1 LADKGSKIVLHDVLI
16 VFVNDILQIPGQ
28 GYIFNGGS
36 VITFTEALK
45 VGDTVKISFYK
56 GSGDWDVV
64 KTEILETVKVGDTLT
79 IGYDPAVGQESHQ
92 QEEYR
97 TVTNV
102 PTTNLVNTDYYY
114 GPGNSADTDLLRPV
128 DWCRQTEDVI
138 IDGQII
144 GKDRELYEPFII
156 PFAYIIK
163 SVGIGSTTIYV
174 DNVRPFFD
182 SQNEN
187 DLDITFQNK
196 INFVTQESKLGAAG
210 TAIVS
215 GLGTISSIVISD
227 GGVGYTTATVS
238 IASTVGIG
246 TTTQAFGSVII
257 SAGGAVTG
265 VAITSPGVGYTNTN
279 VPQVLISP
287 PSPQSKV
294 ETNTL
299 LNYDGDSGVIVGVG
313 TTTNSTQPQLIFDLF
328 IPFDSDLRNSTLTG
342 TAVTLSSLSANDYF
356 MVFESNAGAASTS
369 ITSLDSAGSTTVGI
383 GTSFID
389 NIYAVQS
396 IEDIQKNISGITTY
410 VRRVFVNTSSL
421 MTYGS
426 GITTSDYMG
435 EYSWGRMKLTARSA
449 DNSYTAYTLG
459 GIGTMTSGI
468 STSMMVQRFSPLK
481 SKNYLV
487 E

>member
-1 LADKGSKIVLHDVLI
+1 MS
-16 VFVNDILQIPGQ
+16 
-28 GYIFNGGS
+28 
-36 VITFTEALK
+36 
-45 VGDTVKISFYK
+45 
-56 GSGDWDVV
+56 
-64 KTEILETVKVGDTLT
+64 
-79 IGYDPAVGQESHQ
+79 
-92 QEEYR
+92 
-97 TVTNV
+97 
-102 PTTNLVNTDYYY
+102 
-114 GPGNSADTDLLRPV
+114 RPV
-128 DWCRQTEDVI
+128 DWCRQTEDMI

-163 SVGIGSTTIYV
+163 SVGLGSTAIYV
-174 DNVRPFFD
+174 DNARPFFD

-187 DLDITFQNK
+187 DLDTTFQNK
-196 INFVTQESKLGAAG
+196 INFVTQESKSGAAA

-238 IASTVGIG
+238 IASTIGIG

-287 PSPQSKV
+287 PSPQSKL

-299 LNYDGDSGVIVGVG
+299 LNYAGDSGVIVGVG

-342 TAVTLSSLSANDYF
+342 TAVTLSSLSTNDYF
-356 MVFESNAGAASTS
+356 MVFESNAGTASTS

-389 NIYAVQS
+389 NIYAVQAT
-396 IEDIQKNISGITTY
+396 EDIQKNISGITTY
-410 VRRVFVNTSSL
+410 VRRVFVNTQSL

-426 GITTSDYMG
+426 GITTSNYMG
-435 EYSWGRMKLTARSA
+435 EYSWGRMKLTSRTAA
-449 DNSYTAYTLG
+449 NSYTAYTLG

-468 STSMMVQRFSPLK
+468 STSMMVQRFNPLK

-487 E
+487 D